1 MPRQNKK
8 AQKAKNQRSEG
19 SGFHS
24 VEHRVLSNSSDLED
38 PTYAD
43 HSSGEELDIQE
54 DIIALQNA
62 YPVSPHGP
70 WHPYLQMRTAPGISK
85 VVYF

>member
-8 AQKAKNQRSEG
+8 AQKAKDQCSDG

-38 PTYAD
+38 PTWAD

-54 DIIALQNA
+54 DIMALQNV
-62 YPVSPHGP
+62 YSVPPPGP
-70 WHPYLQMRTAPGISK
+70 PPFPSNGNFPWNIKGILLA
-85 VVYF
+85 